1 MGLIQSYME
10 VLPQQPPHLYSGIV
24 GRACLLF
31 LASKVDHDVIE
42 LPSNWKPAD
51 FASHLR
57 QGFFGCPSNFQP
69 LSILPPAV
77 VWLRWCWF
85 KFLISDWIALN
96 VQACSFLWFA
106 YFVPP
111 MVSPGTA
118 ARILFFFF
126 LPKTFENL
134 MITSWFIYD
143 SAVRLQ
149 SAVTC
154 KL

>member
-57 QGFFGCPSNFQP
+57 QRVFFMFLCGCPSNFQSP
-69 LSILPPAV
+69 SIPPPAV
-77 VWLRWCWF
+77 L
-85 KFLISDWIALN
+85 S
-96 VQACSFLWFA
+96 
-106 YFVPP
+106 
-111 MVSPGTA
+111 G
-118 ARILFFFF
+118 
-126 LPKTFENL
+126 
-134 MITSWFIYD
+134 
-143 SAVRLQ
+143 
-149 SAVTC
+149 
-154 KL
+154 

>member
-57 QGFFGCPSNFQP
+57 QRVFF
-69 LSILPPAV
+69 LSFFAV
-77 VWLRWCWF
+77 VHRTFSLCLFSHQQFCLAEMMLTQVFNFR
-85 KFLISDWIALN
+85 LN
-96 VQACSFLWFA
+96 CIKCT
-106 YFVPP
+106 
-111 MVSPGTA
+111 G
-118 ARILFFFF
+118 LFFSLVCLFCAPIDYSRYCSNNTFF
-126 LPKTFENL
+126 SPPKTFEIL
-134 MITSWFIYD
+134 MITS
-143 SAVRLQ
+143 
-149 SAVTC
+149 
-154 KL
+154 